1 MLVNSWLFKPR
12 HEGDRTHDGPR
23 NTMNTSMTLC
33 DGFTVLG
40 KAISIHPDDDLCIT
54 PDLLLLLALNG

>member
-1 MLVNSWLFKPR
+1 
-12 HEGDRTHDGPR
+12 
-23 NTMNTSMTLC
+23 MNTSMTLC